1 MGHAGPVGRTVE
13 DVAAVFDAI
22 AADPTRDAPPGTDLR
37 GLRLAVADR
46 QESESIDEDV
56 ASAIETAASV
66 FEGLGVELLRVEIP
80 DLLLCRAALWTIASA
95 EAAEIHHN
103 WLETHAGDYHPVVR
117 ARLERGLAV
126 SGAAYVRAQRV
137 RRWVADRL
145 TDALAGTDALLLPVS
160 PITAYEVGVRHTQI
174 CGGIEEVSQA
184 VTRYTPLGSITGRPA
199 MAIPCGLANGLPVG
213 LQLVGEPGGEAVL
226 FRLGHAF
233 QRVTAW
239 HARRPTDLPRVG
251 EPVGSTESG

>member
-1 MGHAGPVGRTVE
+1 
-13 DVAAVFDAI
+13 
-22 AADPTRDAPPGTDLR
+22 
-37 GLRLAVADR
+37 
-46 QESESIDEDV
+46 
-56 ASAIETAASV
+56 
-66 FEGLGVELLRVEIP
+66 
-80 DLLLCRAALWTIASA
+80 
-95 EAAEIHHN
+95 
-103 WLETHAGDYHPVVR
+103 
-117 ARLERGLAV
+117 
-126 SGAAYVRAQRV
+126 
-137 RRWVADRL
+137 
-145 TDALAGTDALLLPVS
+145 VS

-239 HARRPTDLPRVG
+239 HARRPTDLPPVG